1 MTALDIS
8 GVSFVVVEDQPLVCM
23 LWRSAFE
30 KSSVPPT
37 QSLVL
42 GSEPGEALAVMDP
55 ENSPLRARLVAARE
69 SRFSHFIVVLD
80 QYLQSAPGERL
91 TGIDVLQS
99 LSARPW
105 FREAVDDG
113 LLSVF
118 FDSGVNEDELR
129 TELTSARLPA
139 DSVQGFFGKK
149 MGRGFPT
156 YPEKLGTMLEL
167 AVARRAARLTLASQL
182 GGSSESSAAGA
193 DSDSAAWEARAPGS
207 GSWSGSG
214 PSRAPSAPPGSQSDE
229 LRSRD
234 PSDQASERRS
244 GDSDAVPS
252 DLWSSDDEAARVA
265 SCGSAGAISG
275 AGSAGGSG
283 GGHEA
288 PLFTQAR
295 FGQPEDLLLFAAG
308 ERPIF
313 GTASTSGVIAVELG
327 GGAAAEAE
335 EENEAL
341 RQAALLH
348 AVDVQLCDLGGL
360 AKMYGGPAMA
370 HKITSKGLR
379 SFGTEA
385 DDFGLPAL
393 VAARNYDAVGREA
406 HRLRGLAQYF
416 ASRAAT
422 LAAGRLGAVA
432 DAAERG
438 EADAA
443 AVGAAADELTTTLHG
458 METHTARAID
468 ALKTVAEGA
477 AAEGGAD

>member
-1 MTALDIS
+1 MALDIS

-30 KSSVPPT
+30 KSSVPPA

-42 GSEPGEALAVMDP
+42 GSEPGEALSVMDP

-139 DSVQGFFGKK
+139 DAVQGFFGKK

-182 GGSSESSAAGA
+182 GGSSENSAAGA
-193 DSDSAAWEARAPGS
+193 DSDSAAWEARVPGS
-207 GSWSGSG
+207 GSWSGSDHR
-214 PSRAPSAPPGSQSDE
+214 SVPSAPPGSQSDE

-265 SCGSAGAISG
+265 SCGSAGATSG
-275 AGSAGGSG
+275 AGAAGGSG
-283 GGHEA
+283 GGFDA

-468 ALKTVAEGA
+468 ALKTVAEG
-477 AAEGGAD
+477 GAV

>member
-1 MTALDIS
+1 M
-8 GVSFVVVEDQPLVCM
+8 
-23 LWRSAFE
+23 
-30 KSSVPPT
+30 
-37 QSLVL
+37 
-42 GSEPGEALAVMDP
+42 
-55 ENSPLRARLVAARE
+55 
-69 SRFSHFIVVLD
+69 
-80 QYLQSAPGERL
+80 
-91 TGIDVLQS
+91 
-99 LSARPW
+99 
-105 FREAVDDG
+105 
-113 LLSVF
+113 
-118 FDSGVNEDELR
+118 
-129 TELTSARLPA
+129 
-139 DSVQGFFGKK
+139 
-149 MGRGFPT
+149 
-156 YPEKLGTMLEL
+156 
-167 AVARRAARLTLASQL
+167 
-182 GGSSESSAAGA
+182 
-193 DSDSAAWEARAPGS
+193 
-207 GSWSGSG
+207 
-214 PSRAPSAPPGSQSDE
+214 
-229 LRSRD
+229 
-234 PSDQASERRS
+234 
-244 GDSDAVPS
+244 
-252 DLWSSDDEAARVA
+252 
-265 SCGSAGAISG
+265 
-275 AGSAGGSG
+275 
-283 GGHEA
+283 
-288 PLFTQAR
+288 
-295 FGQPEDLLLFAAG
+295 LFAAG

-458 METHTARAID
+458 MEAHTARAID
-468 ALKTVAEGA
+468 ALKTVAEGGV
-477 AAEGGAD
+477 AEGGAD